1 MLCTYC
7 LPWPLGIP
15 YKNPFFTNQF
25 LRQFETLSSTN
36 RVVGLWCLLQ
46 PFWTLFSVMCLHIV
60 CRNLFKMG
68 KQGKWQAIIQLELQD
83 PKHMVTFSSKDI
95 IWSEIARSNGCF
107 DRVAKIPSHRVS
119 NFIRGEEMNPDA
131 PCSFIRRKKKES
143 GQNDTASLS
152 YEV

>member
-1 MLCTYC
+1 
-7 LPWPLGIP
+7 
-15 YKNPFFTNQF
+15 
-25 LRQFETLSSTN
+25 
-36 RVVGLWCLLQ
+36 
-46 PFWTLFSVMCLHIV
+46 
-60 CRNLFKMG
+60 MG

-119 NFIRGEEMNPDA
+119 DFIRGEEMNPDA